1 MLSIYIHIPFCIK
14 KCLYC
19 DFLSFP
25 ASEGDK
31 ETYAAALLKE
41 IETEASRYEERVVDT
56 VFLGGGTPS
65 ILQTAHIEKIMDTLK
80 NFYRFSTNPE
90 ITIEVNPCTVDK
102 EKLRRYKAS
111 GINRLSI
118 GAQSVQDSELR
129 ALGRIHNAADF
140 FAAFHMARE
149 AGFDNIN
156 VDLMSALPGQ
166 TTERY
171 LETLL
176 KVTDLKPEHISA
188 YSLIIEEGT
197 PFFDIY
203 GEKEGENGAERG
215 LPSEEEERRMYE
227 ETGKRLEEAGYCRY
241 EISNYALKGRECRH
255 NTACWKRYDYAGF
268 GLGASSMVENIRW
281 KNTARMQ
288 TYLHAYGEGKTCGNI
303 KNEIQRLSRAEQMEE
318 FMFLGLRLTEGV
330 SRAAFFEA
338 FHEDMDNIYG
348 PVLGQLLKNGLIDTG
363 ERVKLT
369 SYGRDISNYVMA
381 QFLF

>member
-1 MLSIYIHIPFCIK
+1 MLSIYIHIPFCVR

-25 ASEGDK
+25 AAEGDK
-31 ETYAAALLKE
+31 EIYAAALLKE
-41 IETEASRYEERVVDT
+41 IETEASRYGERLVDT
-56 VFLGGGTPS
+56 VFFGGGTPS
-65 ILQTAHIEKIMDTLK
+65 ILQTAHIEKIMDKLK
-80 NFYRFSTNPE
+80 NCYRFSPNPE
-90 ITIEVNPCTVDK
+90 VTIEVNPCTVDK
-102 EKLRRYKAS
+102 EKLSRYKTA

-118 GAQSVQDSELR
+118 GAQSLQDSELK

-176 KVTDLKPEHISA
+176 KVTGLKPDHISA

-197 PFFDIY
+197 PFFDMY
-203 GEKEGENGAERG
+203 GEKEGENGVEKD

-255 NTACWKRYDYAGF
+255 NTTYWRRHDYAGF
-268 GLGASSMVENIRW
+268 GLGASSMVENVRW

-288 TYLHAYGEGKTCGNI
+288 TYLDAYGKGKIHGNV
-303 KNEIQRLSRAEQMEE
+303 KEEIQRLGRAEQMEE

-330 SRAAFFEA
+330 SRAEFFEA
-338 FHEDMDNIYG
+338 FHEDMENIYG
-348 PVLGQLLKNGLIDTG
+348 PVLQQLLDNGLIDTG

-369 SYGRDISNYVMA
+369 SYGRDVSNYVMA

>member
-303 KNEIQRLSRAEQMEE
+303 KNEIQRQSRAEQMEE

-330 SRAAFFEA
+330 SRAAFLEA